1 LKFRYNECN
10 RTMLLAAPGF
20 LPGCVE
26 QYAFEEILRLG
37 REESIELV
45 RAKEQV
51 RLPAFLIALVLRIF
65 CKPPVQHAP
74 WRSGRKKSCVSL
86 RIMEVCISP
95 PPPLSEESCFILG
108 DDLGLD
114 EEAEDTLLLRLYTG
128 EFDRTAAVYATPEQ
142 RQAQS
147 AQVGEE
153 ADGQAKS
160 RKRKLR
166 YSSDE
171 ESEEDEEDTQGPT
184 AKRVRVRS
192 NVPTSV

>member
-1 LKFRYNECN
+1 
-10 RTMLLAAPGF
+10 M
-20 LPGCVE
+20 
-26 QYAFEEILRLG
+26 
-37 REESIELV
+37 
-45 RAKEQV
+45 
-51 RLPAFLIALVLRIF
+51 
-65 CKPPVQHAP
+65 
-74 WRSGRKKSCVSL
+74 
-86 RIMEVCISP
+86 
-95 PPPLSEESCFILG
+95 
-108 DDLGLD
+108 GLD

-171 ESEEDEEDTQGPT
+171 ESEEDEEDAQGPT
-184 AKRVRVRS
+184 AKRVKVRS
-192 NVPTSV
+192 NVPSSSNTLYNYSDIGMNLMNHFFVTTVGRPGIMPLIA